1 MSDPIFRWVDGRTP
15 LTAANLNQLYTRAE
29 ARREI
34 GDPTAFAPATVGD
47 AEMAGLLGWAF
58 DPVSCS
64 GGAARPSG
72 VLTGSRVHLLK
83 NSTVTNLV
91 LVVSAAGSALT
102 SGRCFA
108 VLYSTAGMVLGV
120 TADQSAAWATA
131 GSKSMALAGGPVALT
146 AGYYDVAWWS
156 VGTTPPQ
163 MLKSVDT
170 VSINLNLA
178 AASLRFWTANTALTT
193 TAPTRTTKTASSN
206 AFWAGVS

>member
-34 GDPTAFAPATVGD
+34 GDPAAYARATVGD
-47 AEMAGLLGWAF
+47 AEIAGLLGWAY
-58 DPVSCS
+58 DPVSCN
-64 GGAARPSG
+64 GGAASPSG

-83 NSTVTNLV
+83 DSTVTNLV
-91 LVVSAAGSALT
+91 LVVSVAGAGLI

-108 VLYSTAGMVLGV
+108 VLYSTAGTVLGV
-120 TADQSAAWATA
+120 TADQSVAWATA

-146 AGYYDVAWWS
+146 AGFYDVAWWS
-156 VGTTPPQ
+156 VGGTPPQ
-163 MLKSVDT
+163 MLKSVNT
-170 VSINLNLA
+170 VSVNLSLA
-178 AASLRFWTANTALTT
+178 AANLRFWTANTALTS
-193 TAPTRTTKTASSN
+193 TAPARSTKSASSA